1 MKKKIFAS
9 LVLAFLM
16 SAAGAFASE
25 MPAKLGI
32 TYVKAPLNV
41 PSIVEKYNKVFEGAF
56 PGVELSFPEL
66 TEGPKQTA
74 ALAADEIGIASCLG
88 STSAILA
95 ASEGLDLKIVGI
107 YSRAPKAFMIVV
119 KNADIKSVKDLK
131 GKRVAG
137 PKGTIL
143 HQLLAAALAKEGM
156 TMKDVEFVHMDLA
169 SGANA
174 LANGGVEAALL
185 AGPAAYK
192 ALSGGSKM
200 LKNGEG
206 LVDAT
211 IVIAT
216 TEKYMKK
223 YPNVISTFM
232 NSHKKTIAWIAKN
245 EKKEKEMTQTET
257 GLPMDGVEK
266 MFPWYDFSPEIRK
279 SDIAELARTQ
289 KFMIENGLQRREIDI
304 NSLIKK

>member
-95 ASEGLDLKIVGI
+95 PSEGLDLKIVGI
-107 YSRAPKAFMIVV
+107 
-119 KNADIKSVKDLK
+119 
-131 GKRVAG
+131 
-137 PKGTIL
+137 
-143 HQLLAAALAKEGM
+143 
-156 TMKDVEFVHMDLA
+156 
-169 SGANA
+169 
-174 LANGGVEAALL
+174 
-185 AGPAAYK
+185 
-192 ALSGGSKM
+192 
-200 LKNGEG
+200 
-206 LVDAT
+206 
-211 IVIAT
+211 
-216 TEKYMKK
+216 
-223 YPNVISTFM
+223 
-232 NSHKKTIAWIAKN
+232 
-245 EKKEKEMTQTET
+245 
-257 GLPMDGVEK
+257 
-266 MFPWYDFSPEIRK
+266 
-279 SDIAELARTQ
+279 
-289 KFMIENGLQRREIDI
+289 
-304 NSLIKK
+304 